1 MKTSN
6 FLSVKARGFTLI
18 EIMIVIAI
26 IGTILAIALPNFFKT
41 RVAARKNVC
50 IENLSQNE
58 SAKQLWGLEHG
69 KKDGDVPVDADL
81 FGPALYMKKKP
92 SCPGNGLYDLGTIGL
107 VPFCNQ
113 EGHTLAP
120 F

>member
-6 FLSVKARGFTLI
+6 VHSGKACGFTLI

-41 RVAARKNVC
+41 RVTARKNIC
-50 IENLSQNE
+50 IENLSQIE
-58 SAKQLWGLEHG
+58 SAKQIWGVETG
-69 KKDGDVPVDADL
+69 KKDGDVPVDAEL

-92 SCPGNGLYDLGTIGL
+92 SCPGNGVYDLGTIGS
-107 VPFCNQ
+107 VPSCNQ

>member
-1 MKTSN
+1 MKLSN
-6 FLSVKARGFTLI
+6 VRSVKVRGFTLI

-41 RVAARKNVC
+41 RTNARRNVC
-50 IENLSQNE
+50 IENLSQIE

-69 KKDGDVPVDADL
+69 KKEGDAAADADL

-92 SCPGNGLYDLGTIGL
+92 SCPGDGVYDLGSIGS
-107 VPFCNQ
+107 VPSCSLD
-113 EGHTLAP
+113 GHTLAP

>member
-50 IENLSQNE
+50 IENLASQRMDSTWPYRRAN
-58 SAKQLWGLEHG
+58 
-69 KKDGDVPVDADL
+69 VV
-81 FGPALYMKKKP
+81 
-92 SCPGNGLYDLGTIGL
+92 
-107 VPFCNQ
+107 V
-113 EGHTLAP
+113 
-120 F
+120 